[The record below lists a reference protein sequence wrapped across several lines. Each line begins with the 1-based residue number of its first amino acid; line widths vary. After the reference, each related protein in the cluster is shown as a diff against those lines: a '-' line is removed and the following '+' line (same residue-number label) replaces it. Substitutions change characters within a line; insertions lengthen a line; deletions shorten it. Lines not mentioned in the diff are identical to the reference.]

1 MKKNSKIYKIIIKNN
16 TKGVIFLKKLG
27 AIILLLF
34 SLQLFGEGYEVK
46 KSKNVTLSEQQI
58 NQENKE
64 IEAGLKN
71 IVKETFKGV
80 FSSFSSFVEF
90 GFEDGI
96 DTGKM
101 TKKER
106 EEVKKASKMM
116 AENYSKIFTLV
127 AETIE
132 IKVKKIEYLSNSKV
146 NVKYETKIVD
156 IDEADIDEKDEREIE
171 RRFLKRYGRKLPK
184 DKMDNVEDISKMMD
198 LYVELQKEKIEN
210 AKRNRKYDISNEEM
224 ELDKIKGKWTSKE
237 LEEYIKE
244 INKAMRMK

>member
-1 MKKNSKIYKIIIKNN
+1 MIL
-16 TKGVIFLKKLG
+16 LKKLG
-27 AIILLLF
+27 VIILLLF
-34 SLQLFGEGYEVK
+34 SLQLFGGEYEVK

-64 IEAGLKN
+64 IEVGLKN
-71 IVKETFKGV
+71 IVKEIFKGV
-80 FSSFSSFVEF
+80 FSSFSSFIEF

-106 EEVKKASKMM
+106 EEVKKAAKMM
-116 AENYSKIFTLV
+116 AENYSKILTLV
-127 AETIE
+127 AETTE

-156 IDEADIDEKDEREIE
+156 IDELDIDGKDEREIE

-184 DKMDNVEDISKMMD
+184 DKIDSVEDISKMMD
-198 LYVELQKEKIEN
+198 LYVELRKEKIEN
-210 AKRNRKYDISNEEM
+210 AKRNRKYDVSNEEM
-224 ELDKIKGKWTSKE
+224 ELEKIKGKWTSRE

-244 INKAMRMK
+244 INKAMRVK

>member
-1 MKKNSKIYKIIIKNN
+1 M
-16 TKGVIFLKKLG
+16 KKLG
-27 AIILLLF
+27 VIILLLF
-34 SLQLFGEGYEVK
+34 SLQLFGGEYEVK

-80 FSSFSSFVEF
+80 FSSFSSFIEF

-106 EEVKKASKMM
+106 EEVKKAAKMM
-116 AENYSKIFTLV
+116 AENYSKILTLV
-127 AETIE
+127 AETTE

-156 IDEADIDEKDEREIE
+156 IDELDIDGKDEREIE

-184 DKMDNVEDISKMMD
+184 DKIDSVEDISKMMD
-198 LYVELQKEKIEN
+198 LYMELLKEKFEI
-210 AKRNRKYDISNEEM
+210 AKRTRKYDVSNGEM

-237 LEEYIKE
+237 LEEYIRE
-244 INKAMRMK
+244 INKAMKGK